1 MKHEHSQS
9 RAQTL
14 NESSLSSTSAS
25 KVYLASQSP
34 RRQELLA
41 QLGWRFELLLP
52 SALSD
57 LNGLQCL
64 QSKVGVGVEA
74 LANRVG
80 SNRLKPNAHAN
91 ANANVNAPA
100 SSPSLSQAL
109 EDLERVRDG
118 EGALAY
124 VQRVTHL
131 KFELARHLASRLGP
145 RYDRTCPLV
154 CADTTV
160 VLDQTILGKP
170 HTPLE
175 ARAMMRALSGRTH
188 RVYTCVVVGDLRH
201 QAKRVSRSWV
211 SFAPLSERVMEDYL
225 QTQEWVGKA
234 GGYAVQGRAA
244 AFISQIRGSYSGIMG
259 LPLFETAELLEDFVQ
274 RGRSHA

>member
-14 NESSLSSTSAS
+14 NESSSSSTSAS

-57 LNGLQCL
+57 LHGLQCL
-64 QSKVGVGVEA
+64 QSIVGVGVEA

-80 SNRLKPNAHAN
+80 SNRLKPNAHD
-91 ANANVNAPA
+91 NVNININAPA

-109 EDLERVRDG
+109 EDLERVREG

-145 RYDRTCPLV
+145 RYDQTCPLV
-154 CADTTV
+154 CAE
-160 VLDQTILGKP
+160 P
-170 HTPLE
+170 
-175 ARAMMRALSGRTH
+175 RW
-188 RVYTCVVVGDLRH
+188 C
-201 QAKRVSRSWV
+201 
-211 SFAPLSERVMEDYL
+211 
-225 QTQEWVGKA
+225 
-234 GGYAVQGRAA
+234 
-244 AFISQIRGSYSGIMG
+244 
-259 LPLFETAELLEDFVQ
+259 
-274 RGRSHA
+274 